1 METKITRIKD
11 WNLKFYMVTS
21 EQEGKRGNARIVM
34 TFNLARNSRSFD
46 LSMNKIVYEQMIHRR
61 GCVV

>member
-1 METKITRIKD
+1 
-11 WNLKFYMVTS
+11 MVTS